1 MRMASL
7 DVGKKYIGI
16 AITDETGAIATP
28 FQTYKRQTFKKQKV
42 FTKSD
47 RV

>member
-1 MRMASL
+1 MKIKL
-7 DVGKKYIGI
+7 FF
-16 AITDETGAIATP
+16 ELFP
-28 FQTYKRQTFKKQKV
+28 TYKRQTFKKQKV